1 MNSTNLVGRI
11 TRDPELRKIG
21 TGKSVLN
28 FSVAVNR
35 EFNKDQTDFIDCV
48 AWEQTA
54 EFIAN
59 YLTKG
64 ALVSVRGRIESGS
77 YEDATGKK
85 VYTQTVVAERVQAL
99 ESKAQREG
107 TAKPVYEK
115 KEEKIL
121 DIDSSSLPF

>member
-1 MNSTNLVGRI
+1 MVNNFVGIGRL
-11 TRDPELRKIG
+11 TSDVELRK
-21 TGKSVLN
+21 TGNNKSVVSFTLAIN
-28 FSVAVNR
+28 QK
-35 EFNKDQTDFIDCV
+35 FNKDKTDFIRCV

-54 EFIAN
+54 DFMAN
-59 YLTKG
+59 YLSKG
-64 ALVSVRGRIESGS
+64 SLVSVEGRIESGM
-77 YEDATGKK
+77 YEKDGVK
-85 VYTQTVVAERVQAL
+85 VYTQDVVAQSVQAL